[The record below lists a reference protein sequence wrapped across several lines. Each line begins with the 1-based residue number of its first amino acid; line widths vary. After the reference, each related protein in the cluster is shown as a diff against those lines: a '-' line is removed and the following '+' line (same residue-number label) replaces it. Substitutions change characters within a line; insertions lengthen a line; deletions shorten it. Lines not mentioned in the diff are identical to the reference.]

1 MTCLSPLGDSR
12 LPYQCIYFNGASG
25 TAPQQQVVAPD
36 GAPEFCYIY
45 IYDLFELC
53 IRCAAPQ
60 QGVAATDGAPDFY
73 FIQFIY
79 FNFFESCISCCS
91 TAGRQ
96 HQTGHQTSFFVICLF
111 CSILIVQQVP
121 LHNNESHHQ
130 TRHQNMFLF
139 IVYKWYLRSPLHNK
153 ITRSGGARRSTRLF
167 YYYY

>member
-1 MTCLSPLGDSR
+1 MFFERKRMLKKG
-12 LPYQCIYFNGASG
+12 SG
-25 TAPQQQVVAPD
+25 GVGGPRRRKKKVQNLYI
-36 GAPEFCYIY
+36 YIY

-53 IRCAAPQ
+53 IRCRSTTRSC
-60 QGVAATDGAPDFY
+60 GYRRGTRLLLF
-73 FIQFIY
+73 QFIY

-96 HQTGHQTSFFVICLF
+96 HQTGRQTSLFVICLF

-153 ITRSGGARRSTRLF
+153 ITRSGGARRSIRLF
-167 YYYY
+167 YYYYC

>member
-1 MTCLSPLGDSR
+1 MEHQVLLHNNKSWHQTGR
-12 LPYQCIYFNGASG
+12 QNFVIYIFMIYLNCASG
-25 TAPQQQVVAPD
+25 
-36 GAPEFCYIY
+36 
-45 IYDLFELC
+45 
-53 IRCAAPQ
+53 AAPQ

-96 HQTGHQTSFFVICLF
+96 HQTGRQTSLFVICLF
-111 CSILIVQQVP
+111 WSILIVQQVP
-121 LHNNESHHQ
+121 LHNNESQRQ
-130 TRHQNMFLF
+130 TGHRNIFLF

-167 YYYY
+167 FYYYC